1 MNAMSPLTGNLF
13 VISAPSGTGKTSL
26 VAALC
31 EELCGIVASVSYTTR
46 AQRDQETNG
55 IHYRFVSEV
64 RFKEMLRAG
73 AFLEHARVFGNFYG
87 TAEAA
92 VQSEL
97 TAGTDV
103 IVEIDWQGAAQIQS
117 SIPNT
122 SIFVLPPSIDILAAR
137 LRARDQDNE
146 NVIQNRMA
154 TAVREVSH
162 YRDFDYLVVND
173 DFDAA
178 LENLKAIVVATRL
191 KRTRQEAQLQAILT
205 SLTSEN
211 VDE

>member
-1 MNAMSPLTGNLF
+1 MNSMSPLTGNLF

-97 TAGTDV
+97 
-103 IVEIDWQGAAQIQS
+103 
-117 SIPNT
+117 P
-122 SIFVLPPSIDILAAR
+122 LA
-137 LRARDQDNE
+137 
-146 NVIQNRMA
+146 
-154 TAVREVSH
+154 
-162 YRDFDYLVVND
+162 
-173 DFDAA
+173 
-178 LENLKAIVVATRL
+178 
-191 KRTRQEAQLQAILT
+191 LT
-205 SLTSEN
+205 SSWKLTGREPHRFSRPSRIL
-211 VDE
+211 VSSYYRLPLIF